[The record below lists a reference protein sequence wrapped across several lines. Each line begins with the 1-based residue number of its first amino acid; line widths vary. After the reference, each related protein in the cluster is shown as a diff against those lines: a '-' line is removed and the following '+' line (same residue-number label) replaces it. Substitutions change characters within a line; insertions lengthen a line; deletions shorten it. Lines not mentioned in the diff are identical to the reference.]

1 MKINHAIIRI
11 VGLLGEENDKK
22 GSYVQELIRNGYREE
37 PYPLKDGVKDEGL
50 IKVLRD
56 QYYPDFRNV
65 MFLEDK
71 EKASTRLL
79 NHEEK
84 KVSLAYKTRGE
95 VAGYYE
101 LTVIK
106 SEIFLFKGQIGLFS
120 LSLQPKEEHYDIHHF
135 SNILSIVRSFD
146 TALADQGKWHEWI
159 SKNYLADKL
168 LRGEHVMADEYS
180 GSKFKTFSV
189 IDADFTG
196 QDRNALL
203 FDLATTS
210 PIGSGSGIG
219 NFAPDPEYYEA
230 IMSNRIAAFKN
241 YEALCLFDGFCCV
254 GSFQLGPRGDNRYA
268 TWDYTYFRIYLYR
281 LFFKYNLYRY
291 NSMIHHQKQD
301 VIYYRDQFEDFL
313 IKYNISHISFN
324 FLGNEI
330 FHKTGLALELDN
342 ELTIFRERINNL
354 SATIQEKRQ
363 ATTNLLLQGVTF
375 LGFIASLSPI
385 FDLLKVFDQWIGIGD
400 SMLNAIITLCVF
412 IAVVSISYNFIIKN
426 WRRWMLKIF
435 GTK

>member
-22 GSYVQELIRNGYREE
+22 GSYVHELIRNGYQEE
-37 PYPLKDGVKDEGL
+37 LYPMKDGVKDEGL

-71 EKASTRLL
+71 EKASTRLFNL
-79 NHEEK
+79 QEK
-84 KVSLAYKTRGE
+84 KVSLAYKSRGE
-95 VAGYYE
+95 IAGYYE

-106 SEIFLFKGQIGLFS
+106 SEIFLFRGQIGLFS
-120 LSLQPKEEHYDIHHF
+120 LSLQPKDEHYDIHHF

-146 TALADQGKWHEWI
+146 TSLDTHKQWHEWI
-159 SKNYLADKL
+159 SENYLAGKP

-196 QDRNALL
+196 QDRKALL

-210 PIGSGSGIG
+210 PIGAGSGKG
-219 NFAPDPEYYEA
+219 NFAPDSEYYDS
-230 IMSNRIAAFKN
+230 IMSNRIAAFLN

-291 NSMIHHQKQD
+291 NSMIHHQKED
-301 VIYYRDQFEDFL
+301 TIYYRNQFEDFL

-330 FHKTGLALELDN
+330 FQKTGLALELDN

-354 SATIQEKRQ
+354 SAALQEKRQ
-363 ATTNLLLQGVTF
+363 AKTNLLLQGVTI
-375 LGFIASLSPI
+375 LSFITTLEPI
-385 FDLLKVFDQWIGIGD
+385 LNLLKEFDKWMGFTD
-400 SMLNAIITLCVF
+400 SLFNSIITLLF
-412 IAVVSISYNFIIKN
+412 MLAMISGIYYLITQN
-426 WRRWMLKIF
+426 WRKWISKIF

>member
-22 GSYVQELIRNGYREE
+22 GSYVQELIRNGYSEE

-50 IKVLRD
+50 TKVLRD

-65 MFLEDK
+65 MFLQDK
-71 EKASTRLL
+71 EKASTRLFSL
-79 NHEEK
+79 EEK
-84 KVSLAYKTRGE
+84 KVSLAYKSRGQIE
-95 VAGYYE
+95 GYYE

-120 LSLQPKEEHYDIHHF
+120 LSLQPAEEHYEIRHF
-135 SNILSIVRSFD
+135 SNIMSIVRSFD
-146 TALADQGKWHEWI
+146 TMLLDQKLWHEWI
-159 SKNYLADKL
+159 SLNYLAGKP
-168 LRGEHVMADEYS
+168 LRGDHVMADEYS

-196 QDRNALL
+196 QDRKALL

-210 PIGSGSGIG
+210 PIGSGAGIG
-219 NFAPDPEYYEA
+219 NFAPDSEYYEE
-230 IMSNRIAAFKN
+230 IMSNRIAAFQN

-342 ELTIFRERINNL
+342 ELNIFRERINNL
-354 SATIQEKRQ
+354 SAAIQEKRQ

-375 LGFIASLSPI
+375 LGFISSLSPI
-385 FDLLKVFDQWIGIGD
+385 LDLLKVFDQWIGIED
-400 SMLNAIITLCVF
+400 SMLNAIITLIII
-412 IAVVSISYNFIIKN
+412 IALVSIFYYLVTEK
-426 WRRWMLKIF
+426 WRKWISKIF